1 MTRILIV
8 EDSPTQA
15 EQLRLILEDAGY
27 TVDHA
32 ADGRIAVERFAL
44 ATYGAVIS
52 DIMMPNMT
60 GYDFCREIKK
70 QPRGRETPVIL
81 LSTLSD
87 PMDIIRG
94 LECGADNFVT
104 KPYEPDQLLARV
116 RTVLQN
122 REIRGAGKVSFGVEV
137 MFLGKTF
144 LISSEKE
151 QILDLLIATFE
162 DIVRTNRGLQESK
175 AALTAA
181 KQEIESYAHE
191 LEKRVAERTAELLEQ
206 QQQLHQAQKM
216 EAVGQLTGGIAHD
229 FNNLLTI
236 IIGNVEALAT
246 MFDNEPRVKECADL
260 ALKASLRG
268 ADLTRQLLAF
278 SRQQRLQPRVIN
290 LNELVTGV
298 TTLLRRTI
306 GTNIEIRTEL
316 DDALW
321 LAEVDPAQVESA
333 LVNLAVNAR
342 DAMPN
347 GGQLVI
353 ETSNVYLDEQ
363 YAAQN
368 LEVAAGDYVSVV
380 VTDSGTGMPPEVVE
394 RVFEPFFT
402 TKEVGRGT
410 GLGLSRVYGFVKQ
423 SRGHV
428 KIYSEVGHGTSIKL
442 YLPRASAVTDDK
454 AEATG
459 ARLTANPGGDE
470 MILVVEDSATVRQVT
485 VGILRGLGYRV
496 QEAEDGHAALAILK
510 EPGEIDLL
518 FTDLIMPNG
527 IDGQELLR
535 RARTLRP
542 GLKALFA
549 SGYSEQFL
557 KGRGPGEAGVPLL
570 NKPYRTRALAEAVR
584 GVLDNPQPG

>member
-15 EQLRLILEDAGY
+15 EQLRVILEDAGY

-347 GGQLVI
+347 GGQLTI
-353 ETSNVYLDEQ
+353 ETANKVVDSS
-363 YAAQN
+363 YAAEN
-368 LEVAAGDYVSVV
+368 LDIATGHYAMLS
-380 VTDSGTGMPPEVVE
+380 VTDTGTGIPPAILN
-394 RVFEPFFT
+394 RVFDPFFT
-402 TKEVGRGT
+402 TKEVGKGT
-410 GLGLSRVYGFVKQ
+410 GLGLSMVYGFAKQ
-423 SRGHV
+423 SGGHV
-428 KIYSEVGHGTSIKL
+428 KIYSEEGHGTAVRL
-442 YLPRASAVTDDK
+442 YLPRAAQDKVAAVAQEEPD
-454 AEATG
+454 A
-459 ARLTANPGGDE
+459 ARLAGKGE
-470 MILVVEDSATVRQVT
+470 SILVVEDNEDVRSLVT
-485 VGILRGLGYRV
+485 RHLDELGYRV
-496 QEAEDGHAALAILK
+496 LLAGNAAEALEVVESPEKL
-510 EPGEIDLL
+510 DLL
-518 FTDLIMPNG
+518 FTDIVMPG
-527 IDGQELLR
+527 KLSCEDLVR
-535 RARTLRP
+535 RARASRPDLAVLLTSGFSEAAMQSTL
-542 GLKALFA
+542 LANNQNALL
-549 SGYSEQFL
+549 S
-557 KGRGPGEAGVPLL
+557 
-570 NKPYRTRALAEAVR
+570 KPYRKQDLARKVR
-584 GVLDNPQPG
+584 EMLRGG

>member
-1 MTRILIV
+1 MARILIV

-15 EQLRLILEDAGY
+15 EQLRMILEEEGY
-27 TVDHA
+27 AVDHA
-32 ADGRIAVERFAL
+32 ADGQIALERFAS
-44 ATYGAVIS
+44 ASYNAVIS

-60 GYDFCREIKK
+60 GYDFCREVKK
-70 QPRGRETPVIL
+70 QQKGRETPVIL

-122 REIRGAGKVSFGVEV
+122 REMRAGSGKVSFGVEV

-216 EAVGQLTGGIAHD
+216 EAVGQLTGGVAHD

-236 IIGNVEALAT
+236 IIGNVDALAT
-246 MFDNEPRVKECADL
+246 LFEDNPKAKEFADL

-278 SRQQRLQPRVIN
+278 SRQQRLQPKVIN
-290 LNELVTGV
+290 LNELVKGV
-298 TTLLRRTI
+298 THLLRRTI

-321 LAEVDPAQVESA
+321 LAEVDAAQVESA

-347 GGQLVI
+347 GGQLTI
-353 ETSNVYLDEQ
+353 ETANKTVDGSYAAENLDIAPGQ
-363 YAAQN
+363 YAM
-368 LEVAAGDYVSVV
+368 LS
-380 VTDSGTGMPPEVVE
+380 VTDTGTGIPAAILN
-394 RVFEPFFT
+394 RVFDPFFT
-402 TKEVGRGT
+402 TKEVGKGT
-410 GLGLSRVYGFVKQ
+410 GLGLSMVYGFAKQ
-423 SRGHV
+423 SGGHV
-428 KIYSEVGHGTSIKL
+428 KIYSEEGHGTAVRL
-442 YLPRASAVTDDK
+442 YLPRAAQEKVVAAAQQEPD
-454 AEATG
+454 A
-459 ARLTANPGGDE
+459 ARLAGNGE
-470 MILVVEDSATVRQVT
+470 SILVVEDNEDVRSLVT
-485 VGILRGLGYRV
+485 RHLDELGYRV
-496 QEAEDGHAALAILK
+496 LLAGNAAEALQVVESPEKL
-510 EPGEIDLL
+510 DLL
-518 FTDLIMPNG
+518 FTDIVMPG
-527 IDGQELLR
+527 KVSCEALVK
-535 RARTLRP
+535 RAREARPNIAVLLTSGFSEAAMQSTLLANNRN
-542 GLKALFA
+542 ALL
-549 SGYSEQFL
+549 S
-557 KGRGPGEAGVPLL
+557 
-570 NKPYRTRALAEAVR
+570 KPYRKQDLAKKVR
-584 GVLDNPQPG
+584 EVLRGA

>member
-15 EQLRLILEDAGY
+15 EQLKLILEDEGY
-27 TVDHA
+27 DVDHA
-32 ADGRIAVERFAL
+32 ADGQIGVERFA
-44 ATYGAVIS
+44 ATPYSAVIS
-52 DIMMPNMT
+52 DIMMPHLT
-60 GYDFCREIKK
+60 GYEFCREIKK
-70 QPRGRETPVIL
+70 TPKGRETPVIL

-104 KPYEPDQLLARV
+104 KPYEPEQLLARV
-116 RTVLQN
+116 KTVLQN
-122 REIRGAGKVSFGVEV
+122 REMRGGMGKVSFGVEV

-191 LEKRVAERTAELLEQ
+191 LERRVAERTAELLEQ

-236 IIGNVEALAT
+236 IIGNVDALASV
-246 MFDNEPRVKECADL
+246 FESEPKAKEFADL

-290 LNELVTGV
+290 LNDLVKGV
-298 TTLLRRTI
+298 TSLLRRTI
-306 GTNIEIRTEL
+306 ATNIEIKTEL
-316 DDALW
+316 DSDLW

-347 GGQLVI
+347 GGQLTI
-353 ETSNVYLDEQ
+353 ETVNKKLDGPYAVENVG
-363 YAAQN
+363 
-368 LEVAAGDYVSVV
+368 VAAGDYAMLSVSD
-380 VTDSGTGMPPEVVE
+380 TGTGIPPAILN
-394 RVFEPFFT
+394 RVFDPFFT
-402 TKEVGRGT
+402 TKEVGKGT
-410 GLGLSRVYGFVKQ
+410 GLGLSMVYGFAKQ
-423 SRGHV
+423 SGGHV
-428 KIYSEVGHGTSIKL
+428 KIYSEEGHGTAVRL
-442 YLPRASAVTDDK
+442 YLPRAKQGTMTVNTADEPD
-454 AEATG
+454 G
-459 ARLTANPGGDE
+459 AHMAGNGE
-470 MILVVEDSATVRQVT
+470 CILVVEDNEDVRSLVT
-485 VGILRGLGYRV
+485 RHLGELGYQV
-496 QEAEDGHAALAILK
+496 LLAGNAAEALK
-510 EPGEIDLL
+510 VVEGPEQLDML
-518 FTDLIMPNG
+518 FTDIVMPGKVTCEDLVKRAREVRPNLAVLLTSG
-527 IDGQELLR
+527 FSEAAMQGTLLATNQNALLSKPYRKQDLARKVREILR
-535 RARTLRP
+535 RA
-542 GLKALFA
+542 
-549 SGYSEQFL
+549 
-557 KGRGPGEAGVPLL
+557 
-570 NKPYRTRALAEAVR
+570 
-584 GVLDNPQPG
+584 

>member
-1 MTRILIV
+1 MARILIV

-15 EQLRLILEDAGY
+15 EQLRMILEEEGY
-27 TVDHA
+27 QVDHA
-32 ADGRIAVERFAL
+32 ADGRIAVERFA
-44 ATYGAVIS
+44 AAPYNAVIS
-52 DIMMPNMT
+52 DIMMPHMT

-70 QPRGRETPVIL
+70 QQKGRETPVIL

-116 RTVLQN
+116 KTVLQN
-122 REIRGAGKVSFGVEV
+122 REMRAGSGKVSFGVEV

-144 LISSEKE
+144 VISSEKE

-175 AALTAA
+175 VALTAA
-181 KQEIESYAHE
+181 KQEIENYAHE
-191 LEKRVAERTAELLEQ
+191 LERRVEERTAELLEQ
-206 QQQLHQAQKM
+206 QHQLHQAQKM

-236 IIGNVEALAT
+236 IIGNVDALAT
-246 MFDNEPRVKECADL
+246 LFEDQPRAKEFADL

-347 GGQLVI
+347 GGHLII
-353 ETSNVYLDEQ
+353 ETANKVVDGSYGAENLDVASGH
-363 YAAQN
+363 YAMLA
-368 LEVAAGDYVSVV
+368 
-380 VTDSGTGMPPEVVE
+380 VTDTGTGIPAAILN
-394 RVFEPFFT
+394 RVFDPFFT
-402 TKEVGRGT
+402 TKEVGKGT
-410 GLGLSRVYGFVKQ
+410 GLGLSMVYGFAKQ
-423 SRGHV
+423 SGGHV
-428 KIYSEVGHGTSIKL
+428 KIYSEEGHGTAVRL
-442 YLPRASAVTDDK
+442 YLPRAAQDEVAAAAKEEPD
-454 AEATG
+454 A
-459 ARLTANPGGDE
+459 ARLAGNGE
-470 MILVVEDSATVRQVT
+470 CILVVEDNEDVRSLVT
-485 VGILRGLGYRV
+485 RHLDELGYRV
-496 QEAEDGHAALAILK
+496 LLAGNAAEALQVVESPEKL
-510 EPGEIDLL
+510 DLL
-518 FTDLIMPNG
+518 FTDIVMPG
-527 IDGQELLR
+527 KVSCEVLVK
-535 RARTLRP
+535 RAREARPDLAVLLTSGFSEAAMQGTLLANNRD
-542 GLKALFA
+542 ALL
-549 SGYSEQFL
+549 S
-557 KGRGPGEAGVPLL
+557 
-570 NKPYRTRALAEAVR
+570 KPYRKQDLARKVR
-584 GVLDNPQPG
+584 EMLRGG

>member
-347 GGQLVI
+347 GGQLTI
-353 ETSNVYLDEQ
+353 ETANKVVDSS
-363 YAAQN
+363 YAAEN
-368 LEVAAGDYVSVV
+368 LDIATGHYAMLS
-380 VTDSGTGMPPEVVE
+380 VTDTGTGIPPAILN
-394 RVFEPFFT
+394 RVFDPFFT
-402 TKEVGRGT
+402 TKEVGKGT
-410 GLGLSRVYGFVKQ
+410 GLGLSMVYGFAKQ
-423 SRGHV
+423 SGGHV
-428 KIYSEVGHGTSIKL
+428 KIYSEEGHGTAVRL
-442 YLPRASAVTDDK
+442 YLPRAAQDKVAAVAQEEPD
-454 AEATG
+454 A
-459 ARLTANPGGDE
+459 ARLAGKGE
-470 MILVVEDSATVRQVT
+470 SILVVEDNEDVRSLVT
-485 VGILRGLGYRV
+485 RHLDELGYRV
-496 QEAEDGHAALAILK
+496 LLAGNAAEALEVVESPEKL
-510 EPGEIDLL
+510 DLL
-518 FTDLIMPNG
+518 FTDIVMPG
-527 IDGQELLR
+527 KLSCEDLVR
-535 RARTLRP
+535 RARAARPDLAVLLTSGFSEAAMQSTL
-542 GLKALFA
+542 LANNQNALL
-549 SGYSEQFL
+549 S
-557 KGRGPGEAGVPLL
+557 
-570 NKPYRTRALAEAVR
+570 KPYRKQDLARKVR
-584 GVLDNPQPG
+584 EMLRGG

>member
-15 EQLRLILEDAGY
+15 EQLRLILEDEGY

-32 ADGRIAVERFAL
+32 ADGQIALERFA
-44 ATYGAVIS
+44 AASYSTVIS

-60 GYDFCREIKK
+60 GYEFCREIKK
-70 QPRGRETPVIL
+70 QPKGRETPVIL

-104 KPYEPDQLLARV
+104 KPYEPDQLLTRV
-116 RTVLQN
+116 KTVLQN
-122 REIRGAGKVSFGVEV
+122 RAMRGSSGKVSFGVEV

-144 LISSEKE
+144 VISSEKE

-181 KQEIESYAHE
+181 KQEIENYAHE
-191 LEKRVAERTAELLEQ
+191 LERRVAERTAELLEQ

-236 IIGNVEALAT
+236 IIGNVDALAT
-246 MFDNEPRVKECADL
+246 LFDSEPKAKEFADL

-290 LNELVTGV
+290 LNELVKGV

-316 DDALW
+316 DGELW

-342 DAMPN
+342 DAMPG
-347 GGQLVI
+347 GGQLTI
-353 ETSNVYLDEQ
+353 ETANKVLDGS
-363 YAAQN
+363 YAAEN
-368 LEVAAGDYVSVV
+368 ADAVAGNYAMLA
-380 VTDSGTGMPPEVVE
+380 VTDTGTGIPAAILN
-394 RVFEPFFT
+394 RVFDPFFT
-402 TKEVGRGT
+402 TKEVGKGT
-410 GLGLSRVYGFVKQ
+410 GLGLSMVYGFVKQ
-423 SRGHV
+423 SGGHAR
-428 KIYSEVGHGTSIKL
+428 IYSEEGHGTAVRL
-442 YLPRASAVTDDK
+442 YLPRAKHDSV
-454 AEATG
+454 
-459 ARLTANPGGDE
+459 TANPAEESDATRLSGNGE
-470 MILVVEDSATVRQVT
+470 CILVVEDNEDVRSLVMRHL
-485 VGILRGLGYRV
+485 GELGYRV
-496 QEAEDGHAALAILK
+496 VPAGNALEALQVVESLEQL
-510 EPGEIDLL
+510 DLL
-518 FTDLIMPNG
+518 FTDIVMPG
-527 IDGQELLR
+527 KLSCEALVK
-535 RARTLRP
+535 RAREVRPNLAVLLTSGFSEAAMQGTL
-542 GLKALFA
+542 LANNQNALL
-549 SGYSEQFL
+549 S
-557 KGRGPGEAGVPLL
+557 
-570 NKPYRTRALAEAVR
+570 KPYRKQDLARKVR
-584 GVLDNPQPG
+584 EVLRSA